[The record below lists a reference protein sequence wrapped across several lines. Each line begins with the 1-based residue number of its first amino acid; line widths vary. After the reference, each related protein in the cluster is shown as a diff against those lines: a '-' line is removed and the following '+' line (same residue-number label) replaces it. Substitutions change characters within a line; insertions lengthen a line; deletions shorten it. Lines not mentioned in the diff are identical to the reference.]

1 MKSARLDYT
10 VRAVFAVTCSDDLI
24 VVRDADGKHLHIH
37 SWGCDEMTAVSSQQL
52 GLAQQE
58 EINRI
63 SCGVGGMMH
72 LAVWD
77 IQKKRIT
84 RINTYKVCIL
94 MCQAYISCTL
104 HLYVCCSHNIN

>member
-1 MKSARLDYT
+1 MKSASLDYT
-10 VRAVFAVTCSDDLI
+10 VQSDLFAVTCSDDLI
-24 VVRDADGKHLHIH
+24 VVRDAKLKHLHIH

-58 EINRI
+58 EIDRI

-77 IQKKRIT
+77 NQKKT
-84 RINTYKVCIL
+84 WTMINTYKV
-94 MCQAYISCTL
+94 YT
-104 HLYVCCSHNIN
+104 